1 VDQTGIVVDKEA
13 CSNHQM
19 FKDNDVLIYENK
31 DFFVKHFATY
41 PVIYADFKT
50 ASGNSFKEV
59 LDSFRTMVHLVF
71 EQHKYSLKSD
81 KLDSDEKEV
90 FKIFCRW

>member
-13 CSNHQM
+13 CSNYQM

-41 PVIYADFKT
+41 LVIYADFKT
-50 ASGNSFKEV
+50 VSGNSFKQV